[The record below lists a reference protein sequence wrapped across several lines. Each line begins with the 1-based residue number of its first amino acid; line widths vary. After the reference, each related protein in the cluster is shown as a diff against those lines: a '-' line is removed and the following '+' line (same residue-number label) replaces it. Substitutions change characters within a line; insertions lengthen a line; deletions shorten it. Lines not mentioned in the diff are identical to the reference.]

1 MEFFKKKETDDS
13 LTAKKNW
20 YADRYQTV
28 VVQRNFLLLL
38 TLISLAGI
46 ITSVLAVI
54 QVTSSKTIEPF
65 VIEIEEKTGI
75 TTVIRPLLTDK
86 MDSQTA
92 LQNYFIVKY
101 INARENY
108 DSGSYNYNYSTVVR
122 LLSSSDVYSRFRQ
135 FISSD
140 SPDSPLKLGANGI
153 REVKVISIT
162 PLETATDKRNPGQKI
177 YTYQVRFLSTE
188 TIQGGGK
195 RQNFIATIN
204 FSYLDLK
211 LSPEERNINPLGFQV
226 IGYRTDE
233 ENLQ

>member
-1 MEFFKKKETDDS
+1 MDFFKKKEADDS

-75 TTVIRPLLTDK
+75 TNVIRPLLTDK
-86 MDSQTA
+86 MDKETA

-101 INARENY
+101 LNARETY
-108 DSGSYNYNYSTVVR
+108 DFGSYNYNYSTVVR
-122 LLSSSDVYSRFRQ
+122 LLSSSDVYGRFRQ

-140 SPDSPLKLGANGI
+140 SPDSPLKLGAEGKKEI
-153 REVKVISIT
+153 KVISIS
-162 PLETATDKRNPGQKI
+162 PLETTNDKSNPTQRI

-188 TIQGGGK
+188 IGGMNRRK
-195 RQNFIATIN
+195 NLIATIN
-204 FSYLDLK
+204 FSYFDLK
-211 LSPEERNINPLGFQV
+211 LTPEERSVNPLGFQV